1 LIIRSPKKYGRIMQL
16 KQNSSAIRVTWKG
29 SPNGEL
35 VIRSHDG
42 NERLVGSEGSLIFK
56 KIDNP
61 AMLLWRAENGEA
73 LMHFEAIKAQDQK
86 LVASN

>member
-1 LIIRSPKKYGRIMQL
+1 
-16 KQNSSAIRVTWKG
+16 
-29 SPNGEL
+29 
-35 VIRSHDG
+35 
-42 NERLVGSEGSLIFK
+42 VGSEGSLIFK

-61 AMLLWRAENGEA
+61 TMLLWRAENGEA